1 MINWWREKFIN
12 IREPLTEL
20 KVVQEFFMTCKN
32 QISRIGCFA
41 LAFSFAFVGLVSS
54 EWSSAQ
60 DDSNSTQQEPK
71 SGKDDEPKIPKGRR
85 FYMGREIAMT
95 MHYTG
100 AEWLIRN
107 EREREERCSLMLANL
122 GVLPGMTVCDMGCG
136 NGFHTLKIAE
146 LVGGKGTVY
155 GVDVQPEMLKLL
167 RDRFE
172 EKAIE
177 NVVPI
182 LGSFHNPHLPKN
194 SIDLI
199 LLVDVYHEFSHPEY
213 MLKSM
218 RQALKPDGV
227 IVLVEFRLEDP
238 DVPIKLLHKMS
249 KGQVKKEMEA
259 NGFKLVKQF
268 DKLPWQHMLF
278 YGKDDSD
285 KKKE

>member
-1 MINWWREKFIN
+1 MKMRIVTN
-12 IREPLTEL
+12 PVMMLQ
-20 KVVQEFFMTCKN
+20 VVLAGVCLFFG
-32 QISRIGCFA
+32 S
-41 LAFSFAFVGLVSS
+41 LARGQDAFV
-54 EWSSAQ
+54 EDAKNDAQ
-60 DDSNSTQQEPK
+60 AETRRKQ
-71 SGKDDEPKIPKGRR
+71 GEPKIPKGRR
-85 FYMGREIAMT
+85 FYMGREIART

-122 GVLPGMTVCDMGCG
+122 GLKPGMTVCDLGCG
-136 NGFHTLKIAE
+136 NGFHTLKMAE
-146 LVGGKGTVY
+146 LVGEAGTVY
-155 GVDVQPEMLKLL
+155 GVDVQPEMLKFL

-172 EKAIE
+172 DRGIE
-177 NVVPI
+177 NIVPI

-218 RQALKPDGV
+218 RQALKPGGT

-249 KGQVKKEMEA
+249 KKQVDKEMTA
-259 NGFKLVKQF
+259 NGFKLVRSF

-278 YGKDDSD
+278 YGKAEA
-285 KKKE
+285 KPE

>member
-1 MINWWREKFIN
+1 
-12 IREPLTEL
+12 
-20 KVVQEFFMTCKN
+20 MTKKI
-32 QISRIGCFA
+32 ISMPFA
-41 LAFSFAFVGLVSS
+41 LLVVVSLSFGCL
-54 EWSSAQ
+54 SAQ
-60 DDSNSTQQEPK
+60 DDFVDGGAENKK
-71 SGKDDEPKIPKGRR
+71 SKDDEPKTPKGRR

-95 MHYTG
+95 MHYSG

-122 GVLPGMTVCDMGCG
+122 GVKPGMTVCDMGCG
-136 NGFHTLKIAE
+136 NGFHALKIAE
-146 LVGGKGTVY
+146 MVGKKGMVF

-172 EKAIE
+172 KKGIE

-182 LGSFHNPHLPKN
+182 LGSYHNPHLPKN
-194 SIDLI
+194 SVDLI

-213 MLKSM
+213 MLRAM
-218 RQALKPDGV
+218 RDALKPKGV

-249 KGQVKKEMEA
+249 KVQVKKEMEA

-278 YGKDDSD
+278 YGKDDDAKTD
-285 KKKE
+285 KKE